1 MPAPYHGV
9 SGRLLAKPGKGK
21 ELLDILLDAAR
32 GMETVP
38 GCLCYI
44 VGTDEIKPDTVHVY
58 EVWTDAAAHRASL
71 NMPVFQTLIERAR
84 HIIAGMENDPDLR
97 IHGGKASAL
106 RRTET

>member
-1 MPAPYHGV
+1 MYAVNGKLTALPGE
-9 SGRLLAKPGKGK
+9 GEKLLA
-21 ELLDILLDAAR
+21 ILLDAAK
-32 GMETVP
+32 GMENMD